1 MLSDVHRWRSQWQ
14 EPRIMILKLKFLKDY
29 SLLKNLKLQSSQ
41 TSGTQLIS
49 VYDLWKC
56 LEEKISKL
64 WASLSKGFPENR
76 ISNNGLRRLFES
88 SLKAKCWG
96 IPLHSERNRPTILSQ
111 QVEFSKK
118 NLNTNWLTFA
128 FCPKRIK
135 RLISCT
141 SSGRQFAAGSRRRK
155 LGACLNFSVWT
166 SVSEL
171 QTLNFRRSKG
181 SLVKDSLAMS
191 L

>member
-14 EPRIMILKLKFLKDY
+14 EPRIMIPKLKFLKDY

-96 IPLHSERNRPTILSQ
+96 YPFIQREIAQRYWVNKLSFPKKFEYQLTYFRILPKEDQTFDFLHKFGQTI
-111 QVEFSKK
+111 
-118 NLNTNWLTFA
+118 
-128 FCPKRIK
+128 
-135 RLISCT
+135 
-141 SSGRQFAAGSRRRK
+141 RRR
-155 LGACLNFSVWT
+155 
-166 SVSEL
+166 
-171 QTLNFRRSKG
+171 Q
-181 SLVKDSLAMS
+181 
-191 L
+191 